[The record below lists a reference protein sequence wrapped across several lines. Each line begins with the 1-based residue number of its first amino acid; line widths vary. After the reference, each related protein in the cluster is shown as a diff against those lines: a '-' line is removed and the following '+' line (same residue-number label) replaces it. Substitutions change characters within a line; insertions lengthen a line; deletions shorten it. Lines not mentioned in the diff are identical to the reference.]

1 MKRIFLIVLD
11 SAGIGYEPDAEIFG
25 DVGADTFGACF
36 KTGRLNVP
44 NMRKSG
50 LYNIDGVSM
59 TPAEEKPCG
68 IYGRLREKS
77 MGKDTTVGHWELA
90 GVVSEKPLPTFPDG
104 FPDDLLERF
113 SAATG
118 RKVLC
123 NKPYSGTQVIK
134 DYGREHI
141 ETGALIVYTS
151 ADSVFQIA
159 AHEDIVP
166 VETLYEYCR
175 KARELLTG
183 DYAVGRVIARPF
195 VGEYPDFVRTSNRH
209 DFSLEPPEDT
219 MLDKIK
225 SSGLD
230 AIAVGKIYDI
240 FAGKGITE
248 FVRTKDNDDGM
259 AKTLEYAK
267 KDFHGIC
274 FTNLVDFDM
283 KYGHRRDVEG
293 YTDALNR
300 FDVQFGELLSM
311 LGEEDAVMI
320 TADHGCDPTFKG
332 TDHTREYVPLLITGK
347 NIKPQNLGTKDSYS
361 FASETVL
368 KMLGIKETR

>member
-59 TPAEEKPCG
+59 SPVEKNPCG
-68 IYGRLREKS
+68 AYGRLREKS

-90 GVVSEKPLPTFPDG
+90 GVISEKPLPTFPDG
-104 FPDDLLERF
+104 FPDDLLEKF
-113 SAATG
+113 SRATG
-118 RKVLC
+118 RKILC

-134 DYGREHI
+134 DYGREHL

-151 ADSVFQIA
+151 ADSVFQVA

-175 KARELLTG
+175 KARELLRG

-219 MLDKIK
+219 MLDT
-225 SSGLD
+225 
-230 AIAVGKIYDI
+230 I
-240 FAGKGITE
+240 F
-248 FVRTKDNDDGM
+248 
-259 AKTLEYAK
+259 L
-267 KDFHGIC
+267 
-274 FTNLVDFDM
+274 
-283 KYGHRRDVEG
+283 
-293 YTDALNR
+293 
-300 FDVQFGELLSM
+300 
-311 LGEEDAVMI
+311 
-320 TADHGCDPTFKG
+320 
-332 TDHTREYVPLLITGK
+332 RER
-347 NIKPQNLGTKDSYS
+347 
-361 FASETVL
+361 A
-368 KMLGIKETR
+368 

>member
-11 SAGIGYEPDAEIFG
+11 SAGIGYEPDAELFG

-36 KTGRLNVP
+36 KTGRLNIP

-50 LYNIDGVSM
+50 LFNIDGVSM

-283 KYGHRRDVEG
+283 KYGHRRDVQG
-293 YTDALNR
+293 YTNALNR

-311 LGEEDAVMI
+311 LGEDDAVMI
-320 TADHGCDPTFKG
+320 TADHGCDPTFQG
-332 TDHTREYVPLLITGK
+332 TDHTREYVPLLISGE

>member
-11 SAGIGYEPDAEIFG
+11 SAGIGYEPDAELFG

-36 KTGRLNVP
+36 KTGRLNIP

-50 LYNIDGVSM
+50 LFNIDGVSM

-159 AHEDIVP
+159 AHEDIGP

-283 KYGHRRDVEG
+283 KYGHRRDVQG
-293 YTDALNR
+293 YTNALNR
-300 FDVQFGELLSM
+300 FDVQFG
-311 LGEEDAVMI
+311 
-320 TADHGCDPTFKG
+320 
-332 TDHTREYVPLLITGK
+332 
-347 NIKPQNLGTKDSYS
+347 
-361 FASETVL
+361 
-368 KMLGIKETR
+368 